1 MDNKSK
7 KKKIDRLTKADIG
20 THVIKIEDLEKLEV
34 EEQVKHFEDIF
45 SNIYSNKEIES
56 IRKYALRTIKLTCDP
71 KDNKIH
77 LPYGVMV
84 QKKENKLYIK
94 TYKNRHI
101 FLILLFLTILLLSIL
116 GASYSTVNYSIIKNF
131 NKDIDGDGIP
141 DINLNLDGDME
152 ADVNI
157 DINNDNKPELNI
169 DYKGNRKP
177 VFNIDRNKNGKPD
190 FNLINVD
197 KNNDGKCD
205 INCDVNGDG
214 WPDINLD
221 TNGDGR
227 LDLNIDT
234 DNDKK
239 ADLNFDENGDLKC
252 DLHCDLN
259 SDYIC
264 DKYCL
269 SSPQL
274 EEMDPNDTGS
284 SSNNGYNNILIQS
297 GELILEYEDGGE
309 ILVKDLFPIDQH
321 LNPSTPDVKIEVP
334 TKKFKV
340 TNKSMLNIRYNIRLV
355 VERND
360 FTTNN
365 FEYRLLRNDVV
376 RIDWTTAPKEN
387 IVLQEGVV
395 INSQAN
401 NPGQHIQDY
410 KIEFRLRGAGDRQNE
425 DQGKTFMGH
434 VEIYLDR

>member
-1 MDNKSK
+1 
-7 KKKIDRLTKADIG
+7 
-20 THVIKIEDLEKLEV
+20 
-34 EEQVKHFEDIF
+34 
-45 SNIYSNKEIES
+45 
-56 IRKYALRTIKLTCDP
+56 
-71 KDNKIH
+71 
-77 LPYGVMV
+77 MV
-84 QKKENKLYIK
+84 QKRDNKLYIK

-141 DINLNLDGDME
+141 ELNLNLDGDMD
-152 ADVNI
+152 ADINI
-157 DINNDNKPELNI
+157 DINGDDKPDLNI
-169 DYKGNRKP
+169 DYKGNRKKI
-177 VFNIDRNKNGKPD
+177 FNIDRNKNGKPD

-205 INCDVNGDG
+205 INCDINGDR

-221 TNGDGR
+221 INGDGR
-227 LDLNIDT
+227 VDLEIDT

-239 ADLNFDENGDLKC
+239 ADLNFDTNGDMKC

-264 DKYCL
+264 DKFCL

-334 TKKFKV
+334 TKKFKI

-355 VERND
+355 VERNE
-360 FTTNN
+360 FITNN
-365 FEYRLLRNDVV
+365 FEYRLLQNDVV
-376 RIDWTTAPKEN
+376 MVDWTPTPKNNIPLLEN
-387 IVLQEGVV
+387 IV
-395 INSQAN
+395 IRSQAN
-401 NPGQHIQDY
+401 NPGQNVQDY
-410 KIEFRLRGAGDRQNE
+410 KIEFRLRGTGDRQNE

-434 VEIYLDR
+434 VEIYLDE